1 MTEPTQTPMLEIR
14 DIKRDYRVPQGMFK
28 QDKIVHA
35 VKGVSFKLDK
45 GKTLAIVGES
55 GCGKSTLARILTFID
70 EPTAGELLI
79 DGQKV
84 DLRPG
89 HLTADMRQKVQ
100 IVFQN
105 PYGSLNPRQK
115 IGDVLGEPLLINT
128 KMSAAER
135 QERAT
140 EMLVKVGLGPEH
152 YNRYPHMFSGGQRQ
166 RIAIARALMLNPK
179 LLVLDEPVSALDLSV
194 QAQVL
199 NLLADLQ
206 EEFGLTYVFI
216 SHDLSVVRYIAD
228 EVMVMYYGEAVEYG
242 TRDAVFSDPQ
252 HDYTRTLF
260 AATPRADVESIRAR
274 MAKRKLV
281 AAG

>member
-1 MTEPTQTPMLEIR
+1 MSTVVLEGR
-14 DIKRDYRVPQGMFK
+14 DLVRDYRIPGGLFSPARV
-28 QDKIVHA
+28 VHA
-35 VKGVSFKLDK
+35 VKGVSFKVEK

-55 GCGKSTLARILTFID
+55 GCGKSTLARIITMID
-70 EPTAGELLI
+70 AATAGELFI

-84 DLRPG
+84 DIAMDGITPELR
-89 HLTADMRQKVQ
+89 RKVQ

-128 KMSAAER
+128 GASADER
-135 QERAT
+135 RERAMQ
-140 EMLVKVGLGPEH
+140 MLLKVGLGPEH
-152 YNRYPHMFSGGQRQ
+152 FNRYPHMFSGGQRQ
-166 RIAIARALMLNPK
+166 RIAIARALMLNPS

-206 EEFGLTYVFI
+206 DEFQLTYVFI

-228 EVMVMYYGEAVEYG
+228 DVMVMYFGEAVEYG
-242 TRDAVFSDPQ
+242 PRDDVFADPK
-252 HDYTRTLF
+252 HSYTRTLF
-260 AATPRADVESIRAR
+260 AATPRADVASIKAR
-274 MAKRKLV
+274 LARKAAK
-281 AAG
+281 AA

>member
-1 MTEPTQTPMLEIR
+1 MSNTVLDVR
-14 DIKRDYRVPQGMFK
+14 DIKRDYHVPGGLFGK
-28 QDKIVHA
+28 AKTVHA
-35 VKGVSFKLDK
+35 VKGVSFSVEQ

-55 GCGKSTLARILTFID
+55 GCGKSTLARIITLID
-70 EPTAGELLI
+70 APTAGSLAI
-79 DGQKV
+79 DGQTIDIAKNGLTSE
-84 DLRPG
+84 LR
-89 HLTADMRQKVQ
+89 RKVQ

-115 IGDVLGEPLLINT
+115 IGDVLGEPLKINT
-128 KMSAAER
+128 DTPASER
-135 QERAT
+135 RERA
-140 EMLVKVGLGPEH
+140 MLMLKKVGLSEEH

-166 RIAIARALMLNPK
+166 RIAIARALMLNPR

-206 EEFGLTYVFI
+206 DEFQLTYVFI

-242 TRDAVFSDPQ
+242 TREAVFSDPQ
-252 HDYTRTLF
+252 HEYTRTLF

-274 MAKRKLV
+274 IAKKR
-281 AAG
+281 AA

>member
-1 MTEPTQTPMLEIR
+1 MTHVLEGR
-14 DIKRDYRVPQGMFK
+14 DIKRDYHIPGSMFAK
-28 QDKIVHA
+28 AKTVHA
-35 VKGVSFKLDK
+35 VKGVSFKVDQ

-55 GCGKSTLARILTFID
+55 GCGKSTLARIITLID
-70 EPTAGELLI
+70 PATSGDLLI
-79 DGQKV
+79 EGKKV
-84 DLRPG
+84 DLAKD
-89 HLTADMRQKVQ
+89 LTPEMRRKVQ

-128 KMSAAER
+128 DTPPAER
-135 QERAT
+135 RDRAMM
-140 EMLVKVGLGPEH
+140 MLKKVGLQEVH

-166 RIAIARALMLNPK
+166 RIAIARALMLQPS

-206 EEFGLTYVFI
+206 DEFKLTYVFI

-228 EVMVMYYGEAVEYG
+228 DVMVMYFGEAVEYG
-242 TRDAVFSDPQ
+242 SRDEVFSDPQ
-252 HDYTRTLF
+252 HSYTKTLF
-260 AATPRADVESIRAR
+260 AATPRADVDSIKAR
-274 MAKRKLV
+274 LARKK
-281 AAG
+281 AA